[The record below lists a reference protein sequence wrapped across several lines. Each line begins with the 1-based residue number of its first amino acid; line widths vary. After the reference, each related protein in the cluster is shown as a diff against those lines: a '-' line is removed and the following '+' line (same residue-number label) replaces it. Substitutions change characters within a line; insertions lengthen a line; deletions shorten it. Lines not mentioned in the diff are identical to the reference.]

1 MIMIGKLAV
10 LLVVFFVLT
19 IASSDVLDNEVNG
32 CNLPTELKAEIAS
45 YGPTVNRI
53 IDALTNGKF
62 KGGVYNDLANFVDK
76 FGARLSG
83 TKNLENSIDYMLDLM
98 KNRSLENVHGEHAM
112 IPHWQRGDE
121 SGELLEPRKAKIGVL
136 SLGSSVGTPSGS
148 IQAEVLVVRSF
159 EELEQANFS
168 QAAKGKIVVFNFQFE
183 SYGKS
188 VAYRGQGAT
197 QAAKH
202 GAVAAL
208 IKSVT
213 PYSQYTLHT
222 GEQQYGNNVTKIP
235 AVSITVEDA
244 RMLQRYQD
252 RGQKIV
258 IKLKTHTHSH
268 PDSPSRNVVGEI
280 VGSAKPEK
288 IVLVS
293 GHIDSWDVGV
303 GAMDDGGG
311 AFISWYALNVL
322 KSLGLRARRTIRSVL
337 WTAEEPGLIGAQ
349 AYNKA
354 HASELKDH
362 IFVMES
368 DEGTFT
374 PLGIEYNAGPKGGCI
389 IQEILKLLSSINT
402 TQSSYAD
409 AVGSDITIWAG
420 QIPGGS
426 LLNDNDKY
434 FYYHHSAAD
443 TMDVLDPDSLDKA
456 TALWASVAFIIAD
469 LKDEFPRDFKKDT
482 LNDSVLL
489 KKLKNSSQ
497 QRPRSPL

>member
-32 CNLPTELKAEIAS
+32 CNLPTELKSEIAS

-168 QAAKGKIVVFNFQFE
+168 QAAKGNDNIFPFLMPPCYFCNNRCLENYFT
-183 SYGKS
+183 KS
-188 VAYRGQGAT
+188 LSCEG
-197 QAAKH
+197 
-202 GAVAAL
+202 
-208 IKSVT
+208 IKFFHRF
-213 PYSQYTLHT
+213 LFCIHR
-222 GEQQYGNNVTKIP
+222 NVY
-235 AVSITVEDA
+235 SITN
-244 RMLQRYQD
+244 LFIFQD

-288 IVLVS
+288 ILCTNCRILRKNS
-293 GHIDSWDVGV
+293 IPLKD
-303 GAMDDGGG
+303 
-311 AFISWYALNVL
+311 FISAF
-322 KSLGLRARRTIRSVL
+322 RSVL

-426 LLNDNDKY
+426 LLNANDKY